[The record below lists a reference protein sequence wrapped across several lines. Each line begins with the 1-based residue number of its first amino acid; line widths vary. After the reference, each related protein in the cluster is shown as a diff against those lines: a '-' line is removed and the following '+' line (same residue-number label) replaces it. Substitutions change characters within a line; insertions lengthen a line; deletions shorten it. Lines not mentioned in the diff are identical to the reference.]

1 MIPWIQAL
9 SLFAPLAL
17 TDGSATSPEP
27 GKITSPEPGVVS
39 LAEVVPALDDLR
51 LGGLLRAYY
60 DHADNDLSLSGE
72 DVAGFRV
79 YDAQVWALAEA
90 FGFELFV
97 RMDAGEASAWPPF
110 PGALNVD
117 DGVTD
122 FEVRDAYVSRTLSE
136 QLQFYFGQFKCPLVA
151 SGNVGD
157 GNLAMIE
164 RTRIGQLFSM
174 PGAYQPGAALLF
186 HEGPFHAKAVLQD
199 GADEATDGNG
209 IVLRGEYSVGQ
220 GAPYNEGALGA
231 TEEFN
236 GTFGVGFFK
245 DNSDGAAVGTSDF
258 GRAFAIDGY
267 VTFGQLSG
275 HAEILDV
282 DDDLA
287 AHALGNTSGDDGTPY
302 SATVGYLINEQWEA
316 FLRYQDL
323 DNDDD
328 ATQIGAGV
336 NYYVHNHLAKWQAGI
351 ADYDDDI
358 GDGVIFQIGLSIGLS
373 QPNGG

>member
-1 MIPWIQAL
+1 LIVPPA
-9 SLFAPLAL
+9 A
-17 TDGSATSPEP
+17 TDAIAASPEP
-27 GKITSPEPGVVS
+27 GKITSPEPGVIS
-39 LAEVVPALDDLR
+39 LHEVVPALDDLR
-51 LGGLLRAYY
+51 LGGLLRTYY
-60 DHADNDLSLSGE
+60 DYADDELSLSGE

-97 RMDAGEASAWPPF
+97 RMDAGEASTWPLI
-110 PGALNVD
+110 PGAVD
-117 DGVTD
+117 VDNGVSS
-122 FEVRDAYVSRTLSE
+122 FELRDAYVSRPINE
-136 QLQFYFGQFKCPLVA
+136 QFEYYLGQFKCPLVA
-151 SGNVGD
+151 SGNLGD
-157 GNLAMIE
+157 GDLGMIE

-220 GAPYNEGALGA
+220 GAPYTEGALGA
-231 TEEFN
+231 AEGFN
-236 GTFGVGFFK
+236 GTFGIGFFK
-245 DNSDGAAVGTSDF
+245 DNSDGIAAGTSDF

-267 VTFGQLSG
+267 MTYNQFSG

-287 AHALGNTSGDDGTPY
+287 AHALGNTSGDDATPW
-302 SATVGYLINEQWEA
+302 SATVGYLFAEQWEA
-316 FLRYQDL
+316 FLRYQNL

-328 ATQIGAGV
+328 AKQIGAGV
-336 NYYVHNHLAKWQAGI
+336 NYYVSNHLAKWQAGI
-351 ADYDDDI
+351 ADYDDDNV
-358 GDGVIFQIGLSIGLS
+358 DGLILQIGLSIGLS
-373 QPNGG
+373 QPSGVGYGG